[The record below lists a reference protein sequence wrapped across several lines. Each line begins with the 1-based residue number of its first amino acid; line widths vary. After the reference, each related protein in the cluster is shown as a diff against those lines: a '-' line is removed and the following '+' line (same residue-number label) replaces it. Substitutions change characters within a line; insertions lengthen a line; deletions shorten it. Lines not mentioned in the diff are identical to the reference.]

1 MPRTKLIAVSTWKC
15 CLIIVLFHY
24 SCVIAQNGI
33 HEGKSLYTSACSS
46 CHGKNGDGQGPIASS
61 LEPKPRDFTKG
72 VYKLRTT
79 PSGIFPIDEDLVR
92 TITEGLG
99 HTAMPGWSSLDKSDA
114 LKLVSYLKDF
124 YRKSLEEELKQKVA
138 QGELEAEEVAEIM
151 EARLTPG
158 EPIDIPVPPPFSAK
172 SLENGKIL
180 FQKLECWKCHGQLG
194 KGDGPSAANLKD
206 EWGQKIRVA
215 DFTRPDGMMRGENVV
230 DIYTSFMTG
239 LNGTPMPSYAN
250 VVSPGEVWDLAYYV
264 FWLRRGSP

>member
-1 MPRTKLIAVSTWKC
+1 MRGGIVIAASVLISFLAIVVS
-15 CLIIVLFHY
+15 Y
-24 SCVIAQNGI
+24 SSGVIAQNSPG
-33 HEGKSLYTSACSS
+33 EGKSLYISACSS

-61 LEPKPRDFTKG
+61 LDPKPRDFAKG

-79 PSGIFPIDEDLVR
+79 PSGTFPIDEDLVR

-99 HTAMPGWSSLDKSDA
+99 HTAMPGWSSLDKADA
-114 LKLVSYLKDF
+114 LKLVSYLKDM
-124 YRKSLEEELKQKVA
+124 YRKGLEKELKQKVA
-138 QGELEAEEVAEIM
+138 GGEIEAEEVFEII

-158 EPIDIPVPPPFSAK
+158 EPIDIRVPPPFSTK
-172 SLENGKIL
+172 SLKNGKAL
-180 FQKLECWKCHGQLG
+180 YQKLECGKCHGQLG

-206 EWGQKIRVA
+206 EWGHKIKVA
-215 DFTRPDGMMRGENVV
+215 DFTRPDGMMRGENVA

-264 FWLRRGSP
+264 LWLKRGNP